1 MLSEIALSLALTCN
15 PANGTDAREFI
26 VSGVHASYAYEAWD
40 TALATGGAIA
50 WTATLYDVD
59 ARSVFLMAFDREG
72 IRIYRRGAFDDA
84 TFERAW
90 GGCIDDRVPPEADI
104 PWRDVREIKSG
115 NWVHYFK
122 LNRPVTIKSDRGK
135 TKTVDEVKVNLHGGT
150 GTYEVHVTRDALE
163 PYAWWKDDVRVFG
176 MGPLSYNERVR
187 WTLIKFFDPERHI
200 ATPKASRS
208 AGW

>member
-1 MLSEIALSLALTCN
+1 MLPSLMLAAAITCN
-15 PANGTDAREFI
+15 PANGRDAREF
-26 VSGVHASYAYEAWD
+26 VVAGVHASQAYEAWD
-40 TALATGGAIA
+40 AALASGGAIA

-59 ARSVFLMAFDREG
+59 ARSVFLVAFDREG

-84 TFERAW
+84 QFERAW
-90 GGCIDDRVPPEADI
+90 GGCIDDRARPEAVI
-104 PWRDVREIKSG
+104 AWRDVREI
-115 NWVHYFK
+115 
-122 LNRPVTIKSDRGK
+122 
-135 TKTVDEVKVNLHGGT
+135 KVNLHGGT
-150 GTYEVHVTRDALE
+150 GSYEVHVTKDSLD

-187 WTLIKFFDPERHI
+187 WTLIRFFDPERRI